1 MENFNF
7 GCVGA
12 DDYLPFKLTKP
23 AVFLKKNSFENFT
36 YKYLIFHFFLN
47 IRVYPDIKI

>member
-12 DDYLPFKLTKP
+12 DDYLLFKLTKL

-36 YKYLIFHFFLN
+36 NTVGFVNLKS
-47 IRVYPDIKI
+47 K